1 MSRDLRR
8 LDPRLTAALAVRA
21 ALGAVVMLLGV
32 PTFLAPAGAQ
42 GVPPGFFADFSYV
55 PEAPTAGE
63 TVTFFST
70 SGGNIVREDWD
81 LDDDAVFDASGS
93 SATRTFPSQG
103 TYRVTLRVENRRG
116 ATRTATRTLAV
127 APPPPPP
134 PAPPPPP
141 PPPRPPSPV
150 PPTPVPVQPTAITP
164 FPVVRINGSY
174 SSRGVRLRLFA
185 VTAPLGVTITVRCRG
200 GGCPY
205 RQRGPFVVR
214 RAGTRSAEGARYVR
228 LGGFR
233 GRLLKPGARLQ
244 VFVAH
249 PNRIGKYTR
258 FTIRRNR
265 APLRADNCLR
275 PSGSVV
281 ACR

>member
-1 MSRDLRR
+1 VSRDVRGF
-8 LDPRLTAALAVRA
+8 DPRLTAALGVRA
-21 ALGAVVMLLGV
+21 ALGAVVMLLAV
-32 PTFLAPAGAQ
+32 PTFLAPAAAQ
-42 GVPPGFFADFSYV
+42 GVPPRFFADFSYV
-55 PEAPTAGE
+55 PDAPKAGE

-70 SGGNIVREDWD
+70 SGGNIARADWD

-103 TYRVTLRVENRRG
+103 TYRVTLQVQNRKG
-116 ATRTATRTLAV
+116 AIRTATKTVTV
-127 APPPPPP
+127 ASPPPP

-141 PPPRPPSPV
+141 TPPSPRPPSPA
-150 PPTPVPVQPTAITP
+150 PPVQPVAIAP
-164 FPVVRINGSY
+164 FPVVRITGSY

-233 GRLLKPGARLQ
+233 RRLLKPGVRLQ

-265 APLRADNCLR
+265 APLRADKCLR
-275 PSGSVV
+275 PSGSVI